1 MKHSRLFEAVYRP
14 TMLFL
19 AIVLAAA
26 AGAGASTERLSALGG
41 ESRFLVDTD
50 NVFVYPASAHE
61 LAHFRVE
68 LFDDWGGAVYRQGNH
83 AAGLF
88 LNRPT
93 RQLDRLD
100 GYIAVN
106 GSHNFRRLEPQPLA
120 DLLYAYRLSDQ
131 LSVGLLGHFS
141 YDQSDVAGA
150 QASASNADIRVGL
163 SYRRLEAAVG
173 VVRRSLEDNA
183 AEETDGDGLL
193 LDLRL
198 RWPVADG
205 VELLPHLTWKSDSFA
220 LTPATR
226 ERTHTNVGIAAN
238 ARPADGVLVVAGLMA
253 TTQNSKNNAPGS
265 PKTEDTTLL
274 LPATVLAGEVQVGSM
289 LFRLG
294 IRHENTWT
302 EREEI
307 NDDATV
313 ATEKQF
319 RTNFRTDL
327 GLGLQFGPLT
337 MDGLLERDFLRDGPH
352 IIGGSRHGG
361 GIFSRVSLTYH
372 LE

>member
-1 MKHSRLFEAVYRP
+1 MTHPRLFKAIHHP
-14 TMLFL
+14 TLLIL
-19 AIVLAAA
+19 AVLAAA
-26 AGAGASTERLSALGG
+26 VGAGASTERLSALGG

-50 NVFVYPASAHE
+50 NVFIYPAAAHE

-68 LFDDWGGAVYRQGNH
+68 LFDNWGGAVYRQGNH
-83 AAGLF
+83 AVGLF

-93 RQLDRLD
+93 RHLDRLD
-100 GYIAVN
+100 GYIAFN
-106 GSHNFRRLEPQPLA
+106 GSRNFRRLEPQPLA
-120 DLLYAYRLSDQ
+120 DLIYAYRLSDQ
-131 LSVGLLGHFS
+131 LSIGLLGHFS
-141 YDQSDVAGA
+141 HDQSAVTDAR
-150 QASASNADIRVGL
+150 ASASSADIRVGL

-173 VVRRSLEDNA
+173 VIRRSLEDNA

-198 RWPVADG
+198 RWPIAGG
-205 VELLPHLTWKSDSFA
+205 VELLPHLTWESDSFA
-220 LTPATR
+220 LAPATR
-226 ERTHTNVGIAAN
+226 ERIRANVGIAAN
-238 ARPADGVLVVAGLMA
+238 ARPADGVLVIAGLMA
-253 TTQNSKNNAPGS
+253 ATQTNRDQAPGI
-265 PKTEDTTLL
+265 PETEDTTLL

-307 NDDATV
+307 NDGATV

-319 RTNFRTDL
+319 HTNFRTDL
-327 GLGLQFGPLT
+327 GLGLQFGMLT

-372 LE
+372 FE